1 MVISGETGIG
11 KPDPAAFGRAL
22 ELIDATPEH
31 TVMIGDSWER
41 DVTGA
46 LAAGMRAV
54 WISHGRAAPFSDA
67 RVSVAK
73 GPLDVAL
80 P

>member
-1 MVISGETGIG
+1 MV
-11 KPDPAAFGRAL
+11 
-22 ELIDATPEH
+22 
-31 TVMIGDSWER
+31 GDSWER

-54 WISHGRAAPFSDA
+54 WISHGRTAPNPDE

-73 GPLDVAL
+73 GPRDVSL

>member
-1 MVISGETGIG
+1 
-11 KPDPAAFGRAL
+11 
-22 ELIDATPEH
+22 
-31 TVMIGDSWER
+31 MIGDSWER
-41 DVTGA
+41 DVMGA

-73 GPLDVAL
+73 GPHDVAL

>member
-1 MVISGETGIG
+1 MV
-11 KPDPAAFGRAL
+11 
-22 ELIDATPEH
+22 
-31 TVMIGDSWER
+31 GDSWER

-54 WISHGRAAPFSDA
+54 WISHGRTPPFSDA
-67 RVSVAK
+67 RMTVAN